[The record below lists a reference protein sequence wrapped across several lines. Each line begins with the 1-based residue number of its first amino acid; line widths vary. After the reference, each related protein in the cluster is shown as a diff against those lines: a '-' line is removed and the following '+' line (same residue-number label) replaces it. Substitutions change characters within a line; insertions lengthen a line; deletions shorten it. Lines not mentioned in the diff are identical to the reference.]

1 MKRYQEYSSLFNLI
15 ISLSFSFQEYL
26 ACSQGV
32 VNRWSSRKCRCHI
45 IDLSAVWTHN
55 IMVKGH
61 CWRQIWHFLLAINT
75 KLVDKPNCQDMWVR
89 DSSVHKGL
97 PGPDGYPSGP
107 GALSWL
113 SGDQLYSRLEDKM
126 KLLEL
131 NDNWWNLYIF
141 QVGSPL
147 CEKDASPVL
156 QDKGTALQISVIL
169 VLFLAFIWWMEGN
182 VRPYLKFVIFMQT
195 NWRFQSLVFMIMQR
209 MDVFYDMQI

>member
-1 MKRYQEYSSLFNLI
+1 MKRYQECLWDGEPINLFSTCDNSGSGSAVLHECSLFIVQSDNK
-15 ISLSFSFQEYL
+15 SFSFQEYL

-32 VNRWSSRKCRCHI
+32 VNRWSSRKCRFHI
-45 IDLSAVWTHN
+45 IDLSAVWSHN

-61 CWRQIWHFLLAINT
+61 CWIWHFLSAINT

-131 NDNWWNLYIF
+131 NDNLM
-141 QVGSPL
+141 
-147 CEKDASPVL
+147 K
-156 QDKGTALQISVIL
+156 L
-169 VLFLAFIWWMEGN
+169 V
-182 VRPYLKFVIFMQT
+182 
-195 NWRFQSLVFMIMQR
+195 
-209 MDVFYDMQI
+209 